1 MSQVIAEIVRAAHQR
16 LVLCLAASCCL
27 LAPAME
33 AQEPAP
39 DALSPAAIEPLDTAD
54 DESWRSQ
61 AENKASIADG
71 MFRRGWYEMAAR
83 EYLELIKK
91 YPKFE
96 GLPRAY
102 FNWAESLRYEQEID
116 QALTVYNQLRHR
128 FPSHKLSH
136 QAIVNVMSLRLDKD
150 DPEGTLKLLQEA
162 KPEEMAQPV
171 REALHYHAGVAYSKT
186 GNTDAAK
193 REFTKVATLP
203 LGDDPRFR
211 IYARLSLAYIH
222 RHLGELE
229 AAERF
234 FEELSDFADTP
245 MKLRQEVMFRLASLA
260 TLQKA
265 DEKAVTRYRTLIDR
279 YSAGDFTDQ
288 ARINLGWTL
297 LRLGERS
304 QEIIELFQDAKQQ
317 GPDALYLQGV
327 SCKHLKRY
335 EPALAFYDRLAAFG
349 KSEYYEFAEFDA
361 VECLYHLDRHELC
374 IERARSF
381 VNDYP
386 HHKQTANVF
395 YFMGQSYAA
404 LDQLPEAATAFE
416 TALERFW
423 GKWQYQEDAVMI
435 LADIYIRS
443 RELKKAAAT
452 YRRVMKIPASKRHFE
467 ALYAAAEC
475 AIHADNHAQAFKDL
489 NLLYETFEDHEKAP
503 EVLLQMAELKIQI
516 GEPEKA
522 INILDRFLEKYPE
535 HELVPR
541 ARYRRGSEHY
551 RQGRTIEAIR
561 DFRLCVGVPTFNER
575 NLARLFLGYALWE
588 TNQEGE
594 ALTIFTDLLQSEE
607 LVGDFVPELLA
618 QIGGRYMELNNFA
631 SAETAYTLLAQSDE
645 SGDRLAGS
653 LGLGKLAF
661 QRQQWDRAYDQFK
674 LIRDQTDKTSHF
686 HATAI
691 AYLGEILR
699 QLGRE
704 DEAFI
709 VLKDAID
716 MKIQDLRAST
726 IAYLAIAR
734 LYYKRD
740 KLKAAMS
747 HACFVW
753 FRCDDQVYTPLSML
767 FTIEMLLS
775 DNAQEKAMMTYKE
788 LASRYPLVLRTYQ
801 SDPQH
806 AELFAKLKDIE
817 SAPEP

>member
-1 MSQVIAEIVRAAHQR
+1 MLQVIAEIVRAARQQ
-16 LVLCLAASCCL
+16 LIFCLAAICCL
-27 LAPAME
+27 LAPAMQ
-33 AQEPAP
+33 AQEPEP
-39 DALSPAAIEPLDTAD
+39 DAPPPDAVEPDTTD
-54 DESWRSQ
+54 DESWRIQ

-71 MFRRGWYEMAAR
+71 MFRRGWYAMAAR

-102 FNWAESLRYEQEID
+102 FNWAESLRYENEID
-116 QALTVYNQLRHR
+116 QALTVYNQLRHH

-136 QAIVNVMSLRLDKD
+136 QAIVNVMNLRLEKD
-150 DPEGTLKLLQEA
+150 DPEGALKLLQEA
-162 KPEEMAQPV
+162 KPEDMAPPV
-171 REALHYHAGVAYSKT
+171 REALHYHAGVVYNKT

-193 REFTKVATLP
+193 REFRKVANLP

-229 AAERF
+229 AAEKLF
-234 FEELSDFADTP
+234 KELSDFADTP
-245 MKLRQEVMFRLASLA
+245 PKLRQEVLFRLASLA

-265 DEKAVTRYRTLIDR
+265 DEKAVKRYRTLIDD
-279 YSAGDFTDQ
+279 YPDGDFTDQ

-304 QEIIELFQDAKQQ
+304 QEIIDLFQDAKQQ

-335 EPALAFYDRLAAFG
+335 EPALAFYDRLSAFG

-361 VECLYHLDRHELC
+361 VECLYHLGRHGPC

-381 VNDYP
+381 VKDYP
-386 HHKQTANVF
+386 HHDQTANAF
-395 YFMGQSYAA
+395 YFMGQSHVE
-404 LDQLPEAATAFE
+404 LDQLPEAAAAFE

-467 ALYAAAEC
+467 ALYTAAEC
-475 AIHADNHAQAFKDL
+475 EIHAEDYAQAYKDL
-489 NLLYETFEDHEKAP
+489 NLLYETFKDHEKAP
-503 EVLLQMAELKIQI
+503 EVLLHMAELKIQI
-516 GEPEKA
+516 RAPEEA

-535 HELVPR
+535 HEFVPR
-541 ARYRRGSEHY
+541 ACYRRGSEYY
-551 RQGRTIEAIR
+551 RQGRTTDAIR
-561 DFRLCVGVPTFNER
+561 DFRVCVGVPTFDER

-588 TNQEGE
+588 TDQEDE
-594 ALTIFTDLLQSEE
+594 ALAIFTDLLQSEE
-607 LVGDFVPELLA
+607 LAGDFVPELLA
-618 QIGGRYMELNNFA
+618 QIGRRYMELNNFA
-631 SAETAYTLLAQSDE
+631 SAETAYTLLAQSDD
-645 SGDRLAGS
+645 SGHRLAGS

-674 LIRDQTDKTSHF
+674 LIRDRTDKTSNF
-686 HATAI
+686 HAIAI

-709 VLKDAID
+709 VLKGAID
-716 MKIQDLRAST
+716 MKIQDLRANT

-734 LYYKRD
+734 LYYKRG
-740 KLKAAMS
+740 KLGSAMS

-753 FRCDDQVYTPLSML
+753 FRCDDPVYTPLSML
-767 FTIEMLLS
+767 FTIEMLLG
-775 DNAQEKAMMTYKE
+775 DNALEKAMMTYKE
-788 LASRYPLVLRTYQ
+788 LSSRYPLVLRTYEN
-801 SDPQH
+801 DPQH
-806 AELFAKLKDIE
+806 AELFAKLKDTKA
-817 SAPEP
+817 APEQ